1 MSLAN
6 DCPGN
11 LFVISAPSGAGKT
24 SLVNALLKRMA
35 DMRVSVSHT
44 TRTQRPGEV
53 DGVNYHF
60 VAREEFQRLAD
71 AGDFLESAEVFGNF
85 YGTSQGWVRETLAT
99 GVDVILEI
107 DWQGAQQVRRLLP
120 EAISVSVLP
129 PSKAALEQ
137 RLTGRGQD
145 GPEVIARRMAEAVSE
160 MSHYGEAD
168 YLVVNDVF
176 ETALDELC
184 AIITASRLRVT
195 AQQVRHTA
203 LLASLLA

>member
-1 MSLAN
+1 M
-6 DCPGN
+6 
-11 LFVISAPSGAGKT
+11 
-24 SLVNALLKRMA
+24 
-35 DMRVSVSHT
+35 
-44 TRTQRPGEV
+44 
-53 DGVNYHF
+53 
-60 VAREEFQRLAD
+60 
-71 AGDFLESAEVFGNF
+71 
-85 YGTSQGWVRETLAT
+85 
-99 GVDVILEI
+99 
-107 DWQGAQQVRRLLP
+107 RRLLP

-145 GPEVIARRMAEAVSE
+145 GPEVIARRMDEAVSE

-195 AQQVRHTA
+195 AQQVRHMA